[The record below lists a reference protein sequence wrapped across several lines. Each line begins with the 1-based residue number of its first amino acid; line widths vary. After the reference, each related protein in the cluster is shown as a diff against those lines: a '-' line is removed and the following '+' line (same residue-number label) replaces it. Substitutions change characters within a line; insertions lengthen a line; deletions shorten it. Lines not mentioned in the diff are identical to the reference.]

1 MFNLACPVF
10 CQQVYHHINEKQI
23 KSFLFVH
30 VVSISSLSSM
40 MVLVC
45 WNFFTFRL
53 NSLIFS
59 KWQLIS
65 NCSLSCLFYQ
75 KLSTCLTAQ
84 FWRMK
89 IYKSN
94 YLRRFTENRHLY
106 FHKTKMHKIITVSIC
121 DDMVYNKILDQKML
135 RKRGRYIIKLTLLN
149 FFRMCKCVVEVM
161 YIIKT

>member
-1 MFNLACPVF
+1 MQLISKITIWNIVIWIRMFNLACPVF
-10 CQQVYHHINEKQI
+10 CQQKYHHINEKQI

-30 VVSISSLSSM
+30 VVSISSLCSM
-40 MVLVC
+40 LVLVC

-59 KWQLIS
+59 KWQLIN

-106 FHKTKMHKIITVSIC
+106 FHKNKMHKIITVSIC
-121 DDMVYNKILDQKML
+121 DAMVKQNTGPKDDTEK
-135 RKRGRYIIKLTLLN
+135 GRYIIRTN
-149 FFRMCKCVVEVM
+149 
-161 YIIKT
+161 TS